1 MDARGIRVDA
11 QQHQEKAV
19 QHGALRRRSLIA
31 GVAAM
36 AAAVIATS
44 AESVGATSGG
54 GPDGTL
60 VMGSNFGS
68 GGSPN
73 TVSRLTVQVPASVW
87 SGSTPTMFGFD
98 ATVAGNAPA
107 DTTALYAIGKGS
119 GAGLVGS
126 ATTVAATPVT
136 GLNAGVYGLG
146 AANKVGVSGANLS
159 TVPNSHAILAVATAG
174 HGLVGS
180 SLGGNTYAGLV
191 GNAGP
196 NGARAG
202 AFYGDVV
209 FSANFFVLGNQ
220 TVYGAKSA
228 ALPTADGKHRLV
240 YCIESPESWLE
251 DFGRGTLVD
260 GRAEVKIDAVFAAV
274 AEMADY
280 HVFLTPSDATSRGL
294 AATARRAD
302 GFTVQELGGGAS
314 GGTFSYRVV
323 ARRKDVPAARLA
335 AVDKPTLAPLHLPD
349 LAPAIPAAPAPRQPP
364 AGPAAPQENPP
375 AAPAPAPPSR

>member
-251 DFGRGTLVD
+251 DFGEGTLANGTAD
-260 GRAEVKIDAVFAAV
+260 VKIAADFAAV
-274 AEMADY
+274 ADTSEM
-280 HVFLTPSDATSRGL
+280 HVFITETGGTHYHLSTDKIGPV
-294 AATARRAD
+294 
-302 GFTVQELGGGAS
+302 GFTVTADTKGAALKGLKDS
-314 GGTFSYRVV
+314 DLTATFSYRVV
-323 ARRKDVPAARLA
+323 AKRKDVKADRLA
-335 AVDKPTLAPLHLPD
+335 KVEKPTLAPIKL
-349 LAPAIPAAPAPRQPP
+349 PAPIVSPP
-364 AGPAAPQENPP
+364 VGPSDTHPT
-375 AAPAPAPPSR
+375 R